1 MYECPNCGGNLKFDI
16 LSQKL
21 KCAHCLTMKD
31 PYEVTREKDA
41 EESNVF
47 EATIFTCPQCAG
59 EILSTDTSA
68 AEFCSFCGA
77 STILDSRIS
86 RELRPARII
95 PFKQTKEACKS
106 AFISHIK
113 RSPFAPDD
121 LKDEKHIESF
131 RGIYMPYWSYD
142 ISQQGPVRLTA
153 EKSYRRGNYLYTDR
167 YALSGSINAQYHNLS
182 YDASSSFADNISE
195 QIAPFDTRMQIDFT
209 PSFLSGFYADT
220 ADVDSS
226 LYENDARALANNA
239 SYGEIKR
246 VPAFSGLSFKNS
258 GALDESLHTECPA
271 AKRVMYPVWFM
282 SYRKG
287 DRIAYAT
294 VNGQTG
300 KVAADI
306 PVDIKKYVLASLIM
320 AIPIFLFLNLFFTIS
335 PTITLICSI
344 ALAAATFF
352 IYIFEVVKIYHRDK
366 KDDDRGYLFRHTF
379 HSSAESNHKDEKA
392 DTPSAKES
400 GLLSGS
406 KSNKAP
412 IGFIGS
418 LAAMIAA
425 VIVCVWNP
433 ISDIWYYGSTSLI
446 FLGILSTI
454 IGIIRKYNILTTR
467 KLPQFERKGGDD
479 SAF

>member
-16 LSQKL
+16 PSQQL
-21 KCAHCLTMKD
+21 KCDHCLTLKN
-31 PYEVTREKDA
+31 PYEVTKVRDA

-47 EATIFTCPQCAG
+47 DATIFTCPQCGG

-95 PFKQTKEACKS
+95 PFKQTKDACKS
-106 AFISHIK
+106 AFIAHIK
-113 RSPFAPDD
+113 RSPFAPND

-142 ISQQGPVRLTA
+142 VSQQGLVNLTA

-167 YALSGSINAQYHNLS
+167 YALSGNIDAQYHNLS

-195 QIAPFDTRMQIDFT
+195 QIAPFDTKMQIDFT

-226 LYENDARALANNA
+226 IYENDARALANDA
-239 SYGEIKR
+239 SYREIKR
-246 VPAFSGLSFKNS
+246 TPAFSGLSFKSS
-258 GALDESLHTECPA
+258 GTLDQMLGTKCPTP
-271 AKRVMYPVWFM
+271 KRVMYPVWFM

-287 DRIAYAT
+287 HRIAYAT

-306 PVDIKKYVLASLIM
+306 PVDTKKYVFASLIM
-320 AIPIFLFLNLFFTIS
+320 AIPIFIFLNLFLTIS
-335 PTITLICSI
+335 PKITLICSMV
-344 ALAAATFF
+344 LAAATFF
-352 IYIFEVVKIYHRDK
+352 IYLSEIVKIYRRDK
-366 KDDDRGYLFRHTF
+366 KDDDRGYLFQQTF
-379 HSSAESNHKDEKA
+379 DSSAGSKNK
-392 DTPSAKES
+392 TKETNAPAMKK
-400 GLLSGS
+400 LRQVSGS
-406 KSNKAP
+406 EGVEAP
-412 IGFIGS
+412 VGFIGS

-425 VIVCVWNP
+425 IFVCVWNP
-433 ISDIWYYGSTSLI
+433 VSDIWYYSSTILI
-446 FLGILSTI
+446 FLGILFTI

-467 KLPQFERKGGDD
+467 KLPQFERRGGDD
-479 SAF
+479 NAF

>member
-16 LSQKL
+16 PTQQL
-21 KCAHCLTMKD
+21 KCEHCLTLKD
-31 PYEVTREKDA
+31 PYEVTKDRDA

-47 EATIFTCPQCAG
+47 DATIFTCPQCGG

-86 RELRPARII
+86 RELRPTRII
-95 PFKQTKEACKS
+95 PFQQTKDACKS
-106 AFISHIK
+106 AFIAHIK
-113 RSPFAPDD
+113 RSPFAPND

-131 RGIYMPYWSYD
+131 RGIYMPYWSYN
-142 ISQQGPVRLTA
+142 ISQQGAVNLTA

-167 YALSGSINAQYHNLS
+167 YALSGSIDAQYHNLS

-195 QIAPFDTRMQIDFT
+195 QIAPFDTKMQIDFA

-226 LYENDARALANNA
+226 LYENDARALANDA
-239 SYGEIKR
+239 SYREIKR
-246 VPAFSGLSFKNS
+246 VPSFSGLSFKNS
-258 GALDESLHTECPA
+258 GPLDEMLGTKCPTPR
-271 AKRVMYPVWFM
+271 RVMYPVWFM

-306 PVDIKKYVLASLIM
+306 PVDTKKYIIASLIM
-320 AIPIFLFLNLFFTIS
+320 AIPIFIFLNLFFTIS
-335 PTITLICSI
+335 PKITLICSMI
-344 ALAAATFF
+344 LAAATFF
-352 IYIFEVVKIYHRDK
+352 IYLSEIVKIYHRDK
-366 KDDDRGYLFRHTF
+366 KDDDRGYLFQQTF
-379 HSSAESNHKDEKA
+379 NSSTDLGNQTKA
-392 DTPSAKES
+392 S
-400 GLLSGS
+400 
-406 KSNKAP
+406 KAP
-412 IGFIGS
+412 AMKKLPQGSGFEGGKTPVGIIGS

-425 VIVCVWNP
+425 IFVCVWNP
-433 ISDIWYYGSTSLI
+433 VSDIWYYGSTILI
-446 FLGILSTI
+446 FLGILFTI
-454 IGIIRKYNILTTR
+454 TGIIRKYNILTTR

-479 SAF
+479 NAF